1 MQTLCG
7 LDCCDKCSLL
17 EECGGCCQTNGHP
30 LGGSCVA
37 AEVLARAGQEEVL
50 RLQRAKMDE
59 INGLG
64 FPGLHVDTLNLVIGR
79 FINLAYPL
87 PGGDTARFLK
97 DHRVYWANQIEI
109 PGSEWCYGVVGDEE
123 FLLVCRC
130 SSRGQAP
137 ELLLYQQR

>member
-37 AEVLARAGQEEVL
+37 AEVLARAGQEEFL

-64 FPGLHVDTLNLVIGR
+64 LPGLHVDTLNLVIGR
-79 FINLAYPL
+79 YINLAYRCRWRYSQVFKGSSGLLGKPNR
-87 PGGDTARFLK
+87 DSWQ
-97 DHRVYWANQIEI
+97 RVVLW
-109 PGSEWCYGVVGDEE
+109 
-123 FLLVCRC
+123 RC
-130 SSRGQAP
+130 G
-137 ELLLYQQR
+137 